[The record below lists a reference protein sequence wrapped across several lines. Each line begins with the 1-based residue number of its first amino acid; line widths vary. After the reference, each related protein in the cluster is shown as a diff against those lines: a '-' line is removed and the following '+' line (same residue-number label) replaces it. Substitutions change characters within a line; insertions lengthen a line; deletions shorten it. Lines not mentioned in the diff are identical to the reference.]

1 MAAMRGSR
9 ISRALV
15 RLAAVAGILATS
27 CVALD
32 VLAEQAP
39 AFAAQTAP
47 AWNSYYFGVI
57 QNVSFCYDISVTG
70 AGSMLPLT
78 GMTAGSTP
86 SGMTNYGL
94 ENVNLTTGT
103 AQICGKDTNAASTTH
118 VTIAPVATNGGG
130 YSTLS
135 ATTADYGKCTWTASG
150 ATTTVEDA
158 NQDLDLTGS
167 QASFGSAI
175 TGGATAGSSSLYTSC
190 TDAYVPS
197 PGAFTTNQA
206 NPLPTPTDTNPS
218 ANQGDLASS
227 NLELNNGCFGA
238 VEILGSSSYSFG
250 SATAKT
256 LPSPW
261 VNGGDCAYGSLGS
274 NSAGGNTDT
283 FATCPPTQYDVNIGY
298 VDCSDTA
305 SSGTT
310 STSFNF
316 STDDVLFNGQPV
328 PQQSTATLSAAN
340 ATPGSTVT
348 VTGGTNWWGSS
359 GGAPNAGPYG
369 DDQGGQMYQVSAPG
383 VFIGT
388 TRASAVPVTASTVT
402 VSANTYSCT
411 GAESTSVGPNP
422 CTMTPGQPSGSFQVP
437 SGLAAGT
444 YNVYIDETNTT
455 PLHGNGPNDA
465 YQTSR
470 GTSLG
475 TAESATQLVV
485 PAITLAKST
494 TSSGYGAARNTIP
507 YSYLVTNTDQSTLT
521 GVGVNDNKVANVSC
535 PSSTLAA
542 GASETCTGTYTVTQ
556 ADVDAGSVTNT
567 ATASGTDPSSATW
580 TSLPSSVTV
589 LASNATSN
597 IGLVKSTTSTG
608 YSNAGDTI
616 PYSYAVTNTGTT
628 TLSGVGVSDNK
639 IASVSC
645 PDSTLAPGA
654 SETCTATYAVIQA
667 DVTAGSVTNIASAHA
682 TNPHSVTVTSAN
694 SSVTVSKTIASSS
707 IGLVKSTTSTGYRA
721 AGDTIPY
728 SYAVTNTGN
737 DHAFRRR
744 RQRQQGR
751 ERQLPGLDPRSGR
764 LRDLH
769 RHLYGDPD

>member
-1 MAAMRGSR
+1 MRRRMGGQGKFARSVSLAMAAGLLGVGVASAGS
-9 ISRALV
+9 I
-15 RLAAVAGILATS
+15 AVATS
-27 CVALD
+27 
-32 VLAEQAP
+32 

-130 YSTLS
+130 SSTLS

-465 YQTSR
+465 YQTAR

-475 TAESATQLVV
+475 TAESSTPVT
-485 PAITLAKST
+485 IGGGTST
-494 TSSGYGAARNTIP
+494 TTTSTTPTSSSIVLGSSNSDGAT
-507 YSYLVTNTDQSTLT
+507 VTGSASADPTGSVEFYECGPTPSATPCTSGSWTQFDTESLSGSANPSTLT
-521 GVGVNDNKVANVSC
+521 SKAFT
-535 PSSTLAA
+535 P
-542 GASETCTGTYTVTQ
+542 
-556 ADVDAGSVTNT
+556 T
-567 ATASGTDPSSATW
+567 ATGYWCFAGVYSGDSNYSGSS
-580 TSLPSSVTV
+580 
-589 LASNATSN
+589 
-597 IGLVKSTTSTG
+597 
-608 YSNAGDTI
+608 
-616 PYSYAVTNTGTT
+616 
-628 TLSGVGVSDNK
+628 
-639 IASVSC
+639 
-645 PDSTLAPGA
+645 DSTVD
-654 SETCTATYAVIQA
+654 ECF
-667 DVTAGSVTNIASAHA
+667 DVTAGLPAITKFSPASGAPGTVVTITGTNLSGATKVKIGGAVATITSNTATKVKVKVPSGAKTGKIKVTVPSGTAKSA
-682 TNPHSVTVTSAN
+682 TNFDVT
-694 SSVTVSKTIASSS
+694 
-707 IGLVKSTTSTGYRA
+707 
-721 AGDTIPY
+721 
-728 SYAVTNTGN
+728 
-737 DHAFRRR
+737 
-744 RQRQQGR
+744 
-751 ERQLPGLDPRSGR
+751 
-764 LRDLH
+764 
-769 RHLYGDPD
+769 